1 MRGLIHQ
8 KGGNSTYGN
17 NRRFYWHNAKERGF
31 YGNQHVKTVGL
42 KTVGNGITKVSGS
55 VGSLIDGYKIFT
67 GYILDGHQMGYYT
80 IRATADIAGGWA
92 GAACGARIGASIG
105 MCFGGVGVIP
115 GSIIGGAIGGFAG
128 AYCGSWAGTT
138 YVDILYGM

>member
-55 VGSLIDGYKIFT
+55 VGNLIDGYKIFT
-67 GYILDGHQMGYYT
+67 GYILDRHQMVYYT
-80 IRATADIAGGWA
+80 IRATAGLFPCIAVSSF
-92 GAACGARIGASIG
+92 ARYSSG
-105 MCFGGVGVIP
+105 
-115 GSIIGGAIGGFAG
+115 IIGCDGQSHNA
-128 AYCGSWAGTT
+128 W
-138 YVDILYGM
+138 

>member
-55 VGSLIDGYKIFT
+55 VGNLIDGYKISQVT
-67 GYILDGHQMGYYT
+67 YLTDTRWAIIRLEIQQILLE
-80 IRATADIAGGWA
+80 
-92 GAACGARIGASIG
+92 
-105 MCFGGVGVIP
+105 VGQVQHVVQ
-115 GSIIGGAIGGFAG
+115 G
-128 AYCGSWAGTT
+128 
-138 YVDILYGM
+138 

>member
-1 MRGLIHQ
+1 M
-8 KGGNSTYGN
+8 
-17 NRRFYWHNAKERGF
+17 
-31 YGNQHVKTVGL
+31 KTVGL

-55 VGSLIDGYKIFT
+55 VGNLIDGYKIFT

-80 IRATADIAGGWA
+80 IRDTADIAGGWA

>member
-1 MRGLIHQ
+1 MRGLFHQ

-17 NRRFYWHNAKERGF
+17 NRRFYWHNAKERGILRQPTCE
-31 YGNQHVKTVGL
+31 NCRAEN
-42 KTVGNGITKVSGS
+42 VGNGITIVSGS
-55 VGSLIDGYKIFT
+55 VGNLIDGYKIFT

-80 IRATADIAGGWA
+80 IRDTADIAGGWA

-115 GSIIGGAIGGFAG
+115 GSIIGGAIGGFVG

-138 YVDILYGM
+138 YVDIFYGM

>member
-55 VGSLIDGYKIFT
+55 VGNLIDGYKIFT

-80 IRATADIAGGWA
+80 IRDTADIAGGWA

-138 YVDILYGM
+138 YVDIFYGM

>member
-1 MRGLIHQ
+1 MKKLLSVFAAAAVLFGVA
-8 KGGNSTYGN
+8 SC
-17 NRRFYWHNAKERGF
+17 
-31 YGNQHVKTVGL
+31 
-42 KTVGNGITKVSGS
+42 SGD
-55 VGSLIDGYKIFT
+55 L
-67 GYILDGHQMGYYT
+67 LDGMDAVPEAMYIIGN
-80 IRATADIAGGWA
+80 ATAGGWA

-138 YVDILYGM
+138 YVDIFYGM

>member
-17 NRRFYWHNAKERGF
+17 NRRFYWHNAKELGF

-55 VGSLIDGYKIFT
+55 VGNLIDGYKIFT
-67 GYILDGHQMGYYT
+67 GSILDGHQMGYIRLELQPDSFLVSLFALIRT
-80 IRATADIAGGWA
+80 IFLRDYRLRRAE
-92 GAACGARIGASIG
+92 S
-105 MCFGGVGVIP
+105 
-115 GSIIGGAIGGFAG
+115 
-128 AYCGSWAGTT
+128 
-138 YVDILYGM
+138 